1 MNAEFEKLKV
11 VTKYELLKQ
20 VRRRR
25 FYGALILVVIAEALA
40 IALYKGL
47 NIPEALPIPI
57 PDSPKLFALFV
68 AGMGSSV
75 AVLAAVFF
83 AGDSIASEF
92 ERKTGYILFPNP
104 VKRST
109 LVVGKYAACF
119 IVTAVVLVSAYAL
132 ASAALVGM
140 YRQLPVEVLGSLG
153 LALLLGCSILGL
165 AFLFSS
171 LLKGGM
177 GATIATLLLFML
189 IFPIIRMGLTYSGR
203 EPWFTLDYAADSVSS
218 VYGIPFA
225 EMWQGPMGGMALMTP
240 DPTTSLF
247 VMLAYFVA
255 PFVMSIWIT
264 KRREML

>member
-1 MNAEFEKLKV
+1 MNAELEKLKV

-47 NIPEALPIPI
+47 NIPGALPIPI

-68 AGMGSSV
+68 TGTGSSM
-75 AVLAAVFF
+75 AALAAVFF

-153 LALLLGCSILGL
+153 LALLLGCSILSL

-189 IFPIIRMGLTYSGR
+189 IFPIIRMSLAYSGR

-218 VYGIPFA
+218 VYGIRFA

-247 VMLAYFVA
+247 VMIAYFAV